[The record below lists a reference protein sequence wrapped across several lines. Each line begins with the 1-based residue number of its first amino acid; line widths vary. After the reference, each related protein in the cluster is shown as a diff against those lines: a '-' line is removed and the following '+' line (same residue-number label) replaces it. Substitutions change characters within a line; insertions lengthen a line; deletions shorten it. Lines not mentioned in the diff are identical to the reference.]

1 MANNNPIRIKKYF
14 PPPPVIG
21 TYIEFTDVNKDK
33 ELRRRVTKFFHQ
45 KVLKWISTYPEFS
58 HLKSVKSK
66 VASEEGYKVIYKLIR
81 YFCKN
86 YNVNWYD
93 LRENYLILKDFL
105 RAKLKE
111 FI

>member
-1 MANNNPIRIKKYF
+1 MTNNTPNRIKKYF

-21 TYIEFTDVNKDK
+21 TYFEFIDINKD
-33 ELRRRVTKFFHQ
+33 ENLRKKVTLFFQ
-45 KVLKWISTYPEFS
+45 KKLIKWVSSYPEFS
-58 HLKSVKSK
+58 HLKSQKSK
-66 VASEEGYKVIYKLIR
+66 IESEKGYKVIYNLIR

-93 LRENYLILKDFL
+93 LRENYLLLKDFL